1 MHVCVGVC
9 DKRPGDPGPP
19 PTVGRGLQG
28 TLCSGGSGCA
38 RKVKGDSR
46 PGLAL
51 GVLPTPAH
59 LSPHT
64 AQPSPTPARTEG
76 REEGPLAQ
84 LSSWQ
89 HPASQADRCT
99 DLPIPK
105 SSTWEGLF
113 LHGLFCPSPAG
124 PLWSPGVCQ
133 ALRGPPLHT
142 SGSGPRPL
150 ADRHPPQSLRGLQPG
165 GSCTPCLAHHH
176 SGPCGAWEGSAA
188 SPTPGRT
195 EAAQMEGAGGS
206 SGGPPGLLQPG
217 AQRWEIQTAGGC
229 GVGGSLWCLVR
240 RTSAAEPKSLLPS
253 SLATEAARANPSPA
267 LPSCLAGGGGCRGRG
282 RVWGGEGLPGRPPG
296 D

>member
-1 MHVCVGVC
+1 MCVWVCVTNAQETQVRHPLWEGGC
-9 DKRPGDPGPP
+9 RGP
-19 PTVGRGLQG
+19 
-28 TLCSGGSGCA
+28 CA
-38 RKVKGDSR
+38 AG
-46 PGLAL
+46 AL
-51 GVLPTPAH
+51 GVLGRSRATPDPGLPLVSSPLLPTCLAD
-59 LSPHT
+59 S
-64 AQPSPTPARTEG
+64 ARPSPTPARTEG

-84 LSSWQ
+84 LSSWL

-99 DLPIPK
+99 DLSIPK

-217 AQRWEIQTAGGC
+217 AQRWEIQTAGVEL
-229 GVGGSLWCLVR
+229 GVHSG
-240 RTSAAEPKSLLPS
+240 
-253 SLATEAARANPSPA
+253 A
-267 LPSCLAGGGGCRGRG
+267 L
-282 RVWGGEGLPGRPPG
+282 
-296 D
+296 

>member
-1 MHVCVGVC
+1 MGVC

-59 LSPHT
+59 MSPHT
-64 AQPSPTPARTEG
+64 ARPSPTPARIEG

-84 LSSWQ
+84 LSSWL

-99 DLPIPK
+99 DLPAPK

-150 ADRHPPQSLRGLQPG
+150 ADRHPPPRASGACNLVVAVPPASHITTQGPVEPGRGQQPAPPLGGQRQLRWKEQVGVAAGLQGFCSPVPRG
-165 GSCTPCLAHHH
+165 GKSRQLGGVESGVH
-176 SGPCGAWEGSAA
+176 SG
-188 SPTPGRT
+188 
-195 EAAQMEGAGGS
+195 
-206 SGGPPGLLQPG
+206 
-217 AQRWEIQTAGGC
+217 
-229 GVGGSLWCLVR
+229 
-240 RTSAAEPKSLLPS
+240 
-253 SLATEAARANPSPA
+253 A
-267 LPSCLAGGGGCRGRG
+267 L
-282 RVWGGEGLPGRPPG
+282 
-296 D
+296 